1 MGEKCIRIGYY
12 KWHVKALIE
21 AKELEQDPFES
32 LQSIISWEQFVQSVE
47 HAVKLASKKLLTCF
61 SKYEDASI

>member
-1 MGEKCIRIGYY
+1 
-12 KWHVKALIE
+12 VKALIE